1 MSKVVS
7 IIYFCIGFIET
18 YLIMSFYIP
27 SLQIALIAAPLDFFL
42 ANITSAWIFKTI
54 IAVIFGILT
63 TGLHL
68 LLVRKKKNIKKI
80 TILLVLLLIITLIG
94 VITRSF
100 S

>member
-42 ANITSAWIFKTI
+42 ANITSIWIFKTI

>member
-1 MSKVVS
+1 MSKAVS

-42 ANITSAWIFKTI
+42 ANITSTWIFKTI

>member
-18 YLIMSFYIP
+18 YLIISFYIP